1 MNGPYAVVLSF
12 RSRKPLAPPSPE
24 ALHAAFLD
32 LARRADP
39 ALSATLHAPGHR
51 LRPFTLAL
59 LGPRVGTALHL
70 RLSVLAP
77 ELFYRFWERWERRG
91 GLPLRLGQTW
101 LAPEGI
107 QTQGPW
113 AGQASWR
120 ELAER
125 PPVRLLRFAFCTP
138 TTFRQGDLDL
148 PLPVPKLLFWGLSLK
163 WNASSPFP
171 LPFDAETV
179 AQNVALRAARV
190 RTVPVWDGR
199 ARIWG
204 FVGQVEFVVRR
215 DAPEE
220 LRQSLAALA
229 AFAPFAGA
237 GRRTTHGLGL
247 VRLLHAA

>member
-12 RSRKPLAPPSPE
+12 RSCRPIAPPAPE
-24 ALHAAFLD
+24 AIHAAFLD

-39 ALSATLHAPGHR
+39 ALAAALHAPGHR
-51 LRPFTLAL
+51 VRPYTLAL
-59 LGPRVGTALHL
+59 IGPRAGTILRL

-77 ELFYRFWERWERRG
+77 ELFSRFWDRWDRRG
-91 GLPLRLGQTW
+91 GLPLRLGRGW
-101 LAPEGI
+101 LAPEKV
-107 QTQGPW
+107 QTEGPW
-113 AGQASWR
+113 AGQILWKA
-120 ELAER
+120 LAAR
-125 PPVRLLRFAFCTP
+125 PPVRCLRLAFCTP

-148 PLPVPKLLFWGLSLK
+148 PLPVPKLLFGGLLLK
-163 WNASSPFP
+163 WNATSPFP
-171 LPFDAETV
+171 LSFGAEII
-179 AQNVALRAARV
+179 AQNVAVRGAHL

-204 FVGQVEFVVRR
+204 FVGPVEFAVRR

-220 LRQSLAALA
+220 LRQGLATLA

-247 VRLLHAA
+247 VRLLHAT